1 MTPRLTVRLG
11 NATIQSSQIIEGIQ
25 FDFNELVG
33 ELNRRQLPQLPT
45 ANARPVNWPR

>member
-1 MTPRLTVRLG
+1 
-11 NATIQSSQIIEGIQ
+11 
-25 FDFNELVG
+25 LVG